1 MCEQYISLK
10 TAIESRRSVYGI
22 GRNVALSDDEIAGIL
37 NHCVKFAPSA
47 YNSQSGRLALFLREQ
62 HEKLWDSVRDFY
74 QQALPEEI
82 YKQFEPKFQGF
93 MAGYGTVL
101 FFEEQ
106 DSIKDLQK
114 RFPHIKDTFPV
125 WSLQSSGMLQ
135 YSVWVSLEEKGLGA
149 SLQHYNPA
157 IEKLGFKEWD
167 IPKKWQLVAQMPFG
181 SLEKPAD
188 PKTFLPIEERIK
200 IFK

>member
-1 MCEQYISLK
+1 MYN
-10 TAIESRRSVYGI
+10 I
-22 GRNVALSDDEIAGIL
+22 GRNVTFSDDEIAGII
-37 NHCVKFAPSA
+37 NHCVKYAPTA
-47 YNSQSGRLALFLREQ
+47 YNSQSGRVALLLGGK
-62 HEKLWDSVRDFY
+62 HEKLWDNVRDFY

-82 YKQFEPKFQGF
+82 YQQFEPKFQGF

-106 DSIKDLQK
+106 DAIKDLQK
-114 RFPHIKDTFPV
+114 RFPQMKDTFPT
-125 WSLQSSGMLQ
+125 WSMQSSGMLQ
-135 YSVWVSLEEKGLGA
+135 YSVWISLEEHGLGA

-157 IEKLGFKEWD
+157 IQKLGFTELD
-167 IPKKWQLVAQMPFG
+167 IPKKWELVAQMPFG

-188 PKTFLPIEERIK
+188 PKTFLPLEERVK